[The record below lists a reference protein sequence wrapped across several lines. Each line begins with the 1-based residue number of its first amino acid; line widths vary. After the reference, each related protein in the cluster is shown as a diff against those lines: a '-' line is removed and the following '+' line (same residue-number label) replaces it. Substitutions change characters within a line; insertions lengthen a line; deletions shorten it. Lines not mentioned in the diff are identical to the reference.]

1 MVSNM
6 TKLGNAL
13 SKRMQDSIKGNREV
27 IHELGVVNGDL
38 SITVDSLPEPIAKSD
53 YMIDIRL
60 THDTYYTFNEL
71 NSSQG
76 KPHIHQGAESAHK
89 QATGDGIHI
98 HNSDGLHTHR
108 IPSVFRGLKSGD
120 RVLVEWVSGEPIV
133 VTIVVPGDQ
142 QNKNE
147 GTGAE

>member
-6 TKLGNAL
+6 TKLGNAFT
-13 SKRMQDSIKGNREV
+13 KRMQDSINGNRQV
-27 IHELGVVNGDL
+27 VHELGVVNGDL
-38 SITVDSLPEPIAKSD
+38 SITVDSLPEPIAQSD

-76 KPHIHQGAESAHK
+76 KPHEHKGQESMHTQAAGTGYHVHK
-89 QATGDGIHI
+89 T
-98 HNSDGLHTHR
+98 DGLHTHR
-108 IPSVFRGLKSGD
+108 IPSVFRKLKSGD

-133 VTIVVPGDQ
+133 TTIVVPGDQ
-142 QNKNE
+142 ENKNE